1 MIQKITQQLRVI
13 HPQKFSILLSIFFIV
28 LHFESIIESN
38 PIIYLPI
45 LTLGSIGILFE
56 RSRHSKY
63 YWISITTFYFLFVI
77 QNWQIIDNHIYLW
90 GYWLLAICT
99 SFFTT
104 NQHESLKLSAKY
116 LIAFCMAYAFV
127 QKLNP
132 NFLSG
137 DFFYY
142 KLITDQRFNF
152 IGPLIQYNLSEVIS
166 ENIYL
171 INKVTYET
179 KTVILNAGPYILHPI
194 SKFLTWYTLIIEG
207 ILALL
212 FFLKRKKVYIWQHSF
227 LLIFGSLYFVL
238 PIRGFAYALLT
249 MGFVLI
255 KKEDIKLK
263 FIYIL
268 YLFYIFLLS
277 SSILNTFLKSI
288 YLN

>member
-1 MIQKITQQLRVI
+1 
-13 HPQKFSILLSIFFIV
+13 
-28 LHFESIIESN
+28 
-38 PIIYLPI
+38 
-45 LTLGSIGILFE
+45 
-56 RSRHSKY
+56 
-63 YWISITTFYFLFVI
+63 
-77 QNWQIIDNHIYLW
+77 
-90 GYWLLAICT
+90 
-99 SFFTT
+99 
-104 NQHESLKLSAKY
+104 
-116 LIAFCMAYAFV
+116 MAYAFV

>member
-1 MIQKITQQLRVI
+1 MIQKITRQLRGI

-28 LHFESIIESN
+28 IHFESIVSGN
-38 PIIYLPI
+38 PIIYIPI
-45 LTLGSIGILFE
+45 LTLGSMGILFE
-56 RSRHSKY
+56 QPRQSKY
-63 YWISITTFYFLFVI
+63 YWIFLTLFYFLFVI
-77 QNWQIIDNHIYLW
+77 QNWQLIDNHIYLW
-90 GYWLLAICT
+90 GYWLLAIGC
-99 SFFTT
+99 SFFTI
-104 NQHESLKLSAKY
+104 NQNESLKLSAKF
-116 LIAFCMAYAFV
+116 LIGFCMAYAFA

-152 IGPLIQYNLSEVIS
+152 IGPFIQYNLSEVIS

-194 SKFLTWYTLIIEG
+194 SKFLTWYTLLIEG
-207 ILALL
+207 LLAIV
-212 FFLKRKKVYIWQHSF
+212 FFLPRKKAYIWQHSL

-263 FIYIL
+263 AIYIL
-268 YLFYIFLLS
+268 YLLYIFILS
-277 SSILNTFLKSI
+277 SSVLNAFLSKI

>member
-1 MIQKITQQLRVI
+1 MQKITEQLRDI
-13 HPQKFSILLSIFFIV
+13 HPQKLSILLSIFFIV

-38 PIIYLPI
+38 PIIYIPI

-56 RSRHSKY
+56 RTRQSKY
-63 YWISITTFYFLFVI
+63 YWISVTTLYFLFVI

-104 NQHESLKLSAKY
+104 NQNESLKLSAKY
-116 LIAFCMAYAFV
+116 LIAFCMAYAFI

-142 KLITDQRFNF
+142 KLITDPRFNF
-152 IGPLIQYNLSEVIS
+152 IGPFIQYNLSDVIS
-166 ENIYL
+166 ENTYL

-179 KTVILNAGPYILHPI
+179 KTLLLNAGPYILHPI
-194 SKFLTWYTLIIEG
+194 SKGLTWYTLLLEG
-207 ILALL
+207 LLSAL
-212 FFLKRKKVYIWQHSF
+212 FFLPRKKAYIWQHSF
-227 LLIFGSLYFVL
+227 LLMFGSLYFVL
-238 PIRGFAYALLT
+238 PIRGFAYTLLT

-263 FIYIL
+263 VIYIL
-268 YLFYIFLLS
+268 YLLYIFILS
-277 SSILNTFLKSI
+277 SSVLNAFLTSV